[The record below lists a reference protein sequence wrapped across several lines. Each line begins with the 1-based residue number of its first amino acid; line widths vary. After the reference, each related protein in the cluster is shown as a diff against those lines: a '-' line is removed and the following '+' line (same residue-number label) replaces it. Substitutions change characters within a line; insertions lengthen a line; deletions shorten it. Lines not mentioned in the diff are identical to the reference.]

1 MFIKQS
7 APTLGQEVL
16 ISINERVTSWG
27 VTYNSLCCYAPRKHQ
42 DKIKQFL
49 CTYSDHT
56 VSILDKDKSLTPIF
70 VNNVTKRVA
79 LQLKEEL
86 KLFLN
91 RAGLPFREHKG
102 RVKDEANNTCTN
114 HESPVKTDNTGYI
127 GNIRPWKICYKDVL
141 KLNKE
146 IVKDIPNNKLKT
158 SGEMVEQ
165 KVQHTILTLKDRNV
179 DIFLSNRGSHLDV
192 IGKDLI
198 IHYQKQVWGF
208 QIKCS
213 ALDAY
218 LQAEKYP
225 QEICLWVNP
234 NSSDKEIQELCQT
247 IKELTWGIKA
257 PKNKSLERAKP
268 QLAR

>member
-1 MFIKQS
+1 MYATKHTT
-7 APTLGQEVL
+7 PRLGQEVL
-16 ISINERVTSWG
+16 ISINERITTWG

-42 DKIKQFL
+42 DRIKQFL
-49 CTYSDHT
+49 SSSHP
-56 VSILDKDKSLTPIF
+56 VSMLDKEKKLTPIF
-70 VNNVTKRVA
+70 VNNITKTVA

-86 KLFLN
+86 KLFLKK
-91 RAGLPFREHKG
+91 AGLPFKEHKG
-102 RVKDEANNTCTN
+102 RVKDEAKNTCTN
-114 HESPVKTDNTGYI
+114 HESPINAKNTGYI
-127 GNIRPWKICYKDVL
+127 GHIRPWKTPYKDVL
-141 KLNKE
+141 TLNKT
-146 IVKDIPNNKLKT
+146 IVKNIPNDKLKT
-158 SGEMVEQ
+158 SGELTEERLLN
-165 KVQHTILTLKDRNV
+165 TLLTLKDRNV